1 MATVSTI
8 LYVRTPD
15 VWSFKIEFT
24 ASFYRQTHTWIES
37 SSPIV
42 QVCERMLYII
52 LHCSDTTT
60 YISCDLFSH
69 VSTIFF
75 FVLVL
80 MDWMFRT
87 TCCYFH
93 IIHSYFLLPSHS
105 RLFQILFFS
114 CSFSSFSS
122 HILLVRSTE
131 WIFIMHF
138 SINLLEKFIYGSSST
153 FNGKSSIVFFT
164 SSSHAFST
172 FLLFWGKN
180 HGHAQ

>member
-1 MATVSTI
+1 MDAYFCEMATVSTI

-105 RLFQILFFS
+105 RLFQILFFP
-114 CSFSSFSS
+114 CSFSSALLSNLS
-122 HILLVRSTE
+122 HP
-131 WIFIMHF
+131 
-138 SINLLEKFIYGSSST
+138 IYIWYDQL
-153 FNGKSSIVFFT
+153 NE
-164 SSSHAFST
+164 
-172 FLLFWGKN
+172 FLLCIS
-180 HGHAQ
+180 Q